1 MYFESLLP
9 MGGLYLDTEHT
20 LHPACECVGNS
31 EFQPGLNYLPLC
43 MLFIMLFSQLFHYKC
58 IVSVQFQLGNKMVP
72 NLQA

>member
-20 LHPACECVGNS
+20 LHPACECVGKS

-43 MLFIMLFSQLFHYKC
+43 MLFIMLFSQLFSLQMYC
-58 IVSVQFQLGNKMVP
+58 ICSV
-72 NLQA
+72 